1 MRRVFSFVIVIAL
14 ALSCLSVASFASDEP
29 AIMVSTTTAKPGD
42 TVSVTVTMS
51 NNPGIVNLTI
61 PIE

>member
-42 TVSVTVTMS
+42 TVVSLQIQNTMDLS
-51 NNPGIVNLTI
+51 
-61 PIE
+61 